1 MIANSK
7 AMRMHTIELTKQ
19 EVLNILRGET
29 HLGEETRR
37 MDHLNDET
45 AYYQIYCSEPEYE
58 KKEKCTQ
65 CHKQSQE
72 GDERIF

>member
-7 AMRMHTIELTKQ
+7 PMRMHTIELTKR
-19 EVLNILRGET
+19 EVMNILKGRT

-37 MDHLNDET
+37 MDADCCEET

-58 KKEKCTQ
+58 EKCAK
-65 CHKQSQE
+65 CE
-72 GDERIF
+72 EEED